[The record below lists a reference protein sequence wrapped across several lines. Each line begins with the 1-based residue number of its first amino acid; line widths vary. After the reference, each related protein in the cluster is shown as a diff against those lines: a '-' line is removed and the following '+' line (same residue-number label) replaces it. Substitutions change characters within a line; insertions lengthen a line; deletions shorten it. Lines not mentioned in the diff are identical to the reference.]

1 VTFQQYFEEKFAFTG
16 SGSKAIE
23 GEKWATTDGS
33 WWTYG
38 FVYNVKDKTVGP
50 HPGSLADL
58 PDEYFV
64 THDVYSITLEKTY
77 SKDPSSPIHNIAKSY
92 PDIVK
97 TEPYFW
103 TSFES
108 YDWGSKSISSQS
120 PQSRRPARLILQTVI
135 AALDLKVKPSDNICF
150 SAAQNDTSRVSLYKV
165 LANQYA
171 DQHGKQVIT
180 KSYKTN
186 SEDSEPEVYF
196 FVQ

>member
-1 VTFQQYFEEKFAFTG
+1 MTFQQYFEEKFTFTG
-16 SGSKAIE
+16 SKSKAVE
-23 GEKWATTDGS
+23 GERWNKEGS

-38 FVYNVKDKTVGP
+38 FVYNIKDKTVGP

-64 THDVYSITLEKTY
+64 THDIYSITLERT
-77 SKDPSSPIHNIAKSY
+77 SPKDPNSPIYNIAKSY

-97 TEPYFW
+97 PEPYFW

-108 YDWGSKSISSQS
+108 YDWGSKAISAQS
-120 PQSRRPARLILQTVI
+120 SALRRPAKLILQTVI
-135 AALDLKVKPSDNICF
+135 AALDLELKPQDNICF
-150 SAAQNDTSRVSLYKV
+150 SAAQKDTSRVSLYKL

-171 DQHGKQVIT
+171 RQHGKQVIT
-180 KSYKTN
+180 KPYKID